1 MDDFIIDGQETYQTE
16 GVYVSD
22 IQSFVDASSN
32 DSSQTEI
39 NQETLNDEF
48 ASWIITDGDGNQ
60 VTVGN
65 LEYAQSQGIDL
76 LALEAAPQL
85 MTQSNENDSESSSVI
100 LDDIY
105 NQLVMCNSSLSDL
118 QMQIQSGNESQII
131 YLGLLLGM
139 VCGLFGAFVA
149 YGIFSKLHG

>member
-1 MDDFIIDGQETYQTE
+1 MNDFIIDGQETYQTE

-22 IQSFVDASSN
+22 IQSFVDVSSN
-32 DSSQTEI
+32 ESTETEI

-85 MTQSNENDSESSSVI
+85 MTQSNENDMESSSVN

-118 QMQIQSGNESQII
+118 QVQIQSGNEGQVI